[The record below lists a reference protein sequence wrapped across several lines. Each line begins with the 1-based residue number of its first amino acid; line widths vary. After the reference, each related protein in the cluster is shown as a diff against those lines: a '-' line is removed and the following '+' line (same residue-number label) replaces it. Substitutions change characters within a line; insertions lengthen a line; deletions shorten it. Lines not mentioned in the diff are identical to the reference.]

1 MANIIEQFS
10 HMGAIIDAV
19 IAFTVFYLTQVWK
32 SIRVDKSYGEQIMAV
47 KQPKKE
53 MLTLLFI
60 VIVGI
65 AVIYRLFVEYQTPND
80 AMPESYY
87 QVLMGAVVLVAG
99 LILFIVI
106 RTISPTKLFTNG
118 VLVHDYGYVSW
129 DDIKSI
135 DKTPK
140 GQFQAFLVKPRQ
152 FKGKTFYINYDAAQE
167 EELIT
172 IFRKYIY

>member
-1 MANIIEQFS
+1 MLNVIEQGS
-10 HMGAIIDAV
+10 HMGAIVVAAIG
-19 IAFTVFYLTQVWK
+19 FTIFYLTQIWK
-32 SIRVDKSYGEQIMAV
+32 AIRVDKSYGEQIMTV

-53 MLTLLFI
+53 IMTLVFI
-60 VIVGI
+60 VLVGV
-65 AVIYRLFVEYQTPND
+65 AVVYRLFVEYKTPNP

-87 QVLMGAVVLVAG
+87 QVLMGSVVLVAG

-106 RTISPTKLFTNG
+106 RTISPTKVFTNG
-118 VLVHDYGYVSW
+118 ILVHDFGYVSW
-129 DDIKSI
+129 NEIKSV

-152 FKGKTFYINYDAAQE
+152 FKGKTFFINYDESQE

-172 IFRKYIY
+172 LFRKYIY

>member
-1 MANIIEQFS
+1 MANLIEQLS
-10 HMGAIIDAV
+10 HMGAIIVAV
-19 IAFTVFYLTQVWK
+19 IAFTVFYLTQIWK

-60 VIVGI
+60 VIVGV

-118 VLVHDYGYVSW
+118 VLVHDYGYVPW

-152 FKGKTFYINYDAAQE
+152 FKGKIFYINYDEAQE